1 MSMLKLKLIAIP
13 VTPYLPTNKSAKSR
27 SRIKVMIEISVFAF
41 MSAWSNYL
49 LFNTLILTGK
59 VPIMATY
66 LRSLSMNDQMIADY
80 GVFSAMAL
88 VYMLPVFVFFIISQK

>member
-41 MSAWSNYL
+41 IFPTAERRFPYRFLKSIFPQKAANS
-49 LFNTLILTGK
+49 ILKGSVT
-59 VPIMATY
+59 
-66 LRSLSMNDQMIADY
+66 SLY
-80 GVFSAMAL
+80 FKL
-88 VYMLPVFVFFIISQK
+88 KKR

>member
-1 MSMLKLKLIAIP
+1 
-13 VTPYLPTNKSAKSR
+13 
-27 SRIKVMIEISVFAF
+27 
-41 MSAWSNYL
+41 MSAWTNYL

-88 VYMLPVFVFFIISQK
+88 VYMLSGFCFLLNSQKSL